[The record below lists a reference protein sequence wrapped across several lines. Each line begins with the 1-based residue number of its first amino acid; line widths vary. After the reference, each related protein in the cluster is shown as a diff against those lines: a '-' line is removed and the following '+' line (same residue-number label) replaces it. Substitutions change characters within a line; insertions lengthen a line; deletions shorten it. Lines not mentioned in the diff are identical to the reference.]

1 MLFPWQRI
9 ATADSRTPRC
19 ESMNVS
25 AALYLAGSSE
35 RRRSPTRRI
44 MSRRDASRWVELD
57 VLVHH
62 LGVLSTEPL
71 AHACEEAF
79 GIAGGDVVAHRDAR
93 EYEELVG
100 AHLYRTQIDDLVDT
114 RLGRDRGAEPVE
126 DFLGRSLA
134 DDQPARAPGELIRDV
149 DEDDADD
156 CACERVEAVIAG
168 QHRERETDGG
178 GEKARQRRA
187 VLVEDGAESG
197 IAELVQETPYRYA
210 LPFRRVPYL
219 AHGHAQREGLE
230 DRRKAKHEKADPDR
244 AELVRMREA
253 LVGLVHGEHAAAK
266 EEEQRDDQRPEVALL
281 PVPEWMAR
289 RCRPHASTDAD
300 IKKDLI
306 HRVRD
311 RVRRLGEEPPRPCHE
326 SRDRLDDRHR
336 QVAGE
341 SRDDGP
347 RRSLGHYQPS
357 SRSGPGS
364 GWIKRSVRATAESPT
379 VSAFPSQSAGVR
391 DPPMRASSALPSVS
405 AFWKSIRGFSPSS
418 TTRCRIRALAGSS
431 MRWNNVYVVAAVTS
445 FCGAACRSRAA
456 RSTVGCHR

>member
-44 MSRRDASRWVELD
+44 MSRRDASRGVELD
-57 VLVHH
+57 VRVHH

-71 AHACEEAF
+71 AHAGEEAF
-79 GIAGGDVVAHRDAR
+79 SVAGGDVVPYRDAR

-100 AHLYRTQIDDLVDT
+100 AHLYRPQIDDLVDT

-134 DDQPARAPGELIRDV
+134 DDQPARAPGELVRDV

-156 CACERVEAVIAG
+156 GTCQRVEAVIAG

-178 GEKARQRRA
+178 GEKAGQRRA
-187 VLVEDGAESG
+187 VLVQHGAKSG
-197 IAELVQETPYRYA
+197 IAELVQEASDRHA
-210 LPFRRVPYL
+210 LPLGRVPYL
-219 AHGHAQREGLE
+219 AHGDAQRERLE
-230 DRRKAKHEKADPDR
+230 NHGKAEHEKPDPDR
-244 AELVRMREA
+244 AELVRMREP
-253 LVGLVHGEHAAAK
+253 LVGLVHGEQAAAK
-266 EEEQRDDQRPEVALL
+266 EKEQRDDQRPEVALL
-281 PVPEWMAR
+281 PVPEWMALR
-289 RCRPHASTDAD
+289 RRPHASTDAD
-300 IKKDLI
+300 VKKDLI

-311 RVRRLGEEPPRPCHE
+311 RVRRLREERSRPRHE
-326 SRDRLDDRHR
+326 SRYRLDDRDR
-336 QVAGE
+336 EVAGE
-341 SRDDGP
+341 SRDDGA

-357 SRSGPGS
+357 SRSRLGS
-364 GWIKRSVRATAESPT
+364 GWIVRSVRATADSPT
-379 VSAFPSQSAGVR
+379 ASAFPSQSAGVR

-405 AFWKSIRGFSPSS
+405 AFWKSMRGFSPSS
-418 TTRCRIRALAGSS
+418 TTRCRIRALAGSP
-431 MRWNNVYVVAAVTS
+431 MR
-445 FCGAACRSRAA
+445 
-456 RSTVGCHR
+456 

>member
-44 MSRRDASRWVELD
+44 MSRRDPSRWVELD
-57 VLVHH
+57 VRVHH
-62 LGVLSTEPL
+62 LGVLSTKPL
-71 AHACEEAF
+71 AHPCEKPF
-79 GIAGGDVVAHRDAR
+79 SIAGRDIVPHRDAR

-100 AHLYRTQIDDLVDT
+100 AHLYRPQIDDLVDA
-114 RLGRDRGAEPVE
+114 RLGSDRGAEPVE

-134 DDQPARAPGELIRDV
+134 DDQPARAPGKLVRDV
-149 DEDDADD
+149 DQDDADD
-156 CACERVEAVIAG
+156 GARERVEAVIAG

-178 GEKARQRRA
+178 GEKAGQRRA
-187 VLVEDGAESG
+187 VLVEHGAEGG

-210 LPFRRVPYL
+210 LPLGGVPYL
-219 AHGHAQREGLE
+219 AHGDAQREGLE
-230 DRRKAKHEKADPDR
+230 DRRKAEHEKADPDR
-244 AELVRMREA
+244 AELVRMRQP
-253 LVGLVHGEHAAAK
+253 LVGLVHREHAAAK
-266 EEEQRDDQRPEVALL
+266 EEEQGDDQRPEVALL

-300 IKKDLI
+300 IEKDLI

-311 RVRRLGEEPPRPCHE
+311 RVRRLREERPRPCHE
-326 SRDRLDDRHR
+326 SRYRLGDRDR

-341 SRDDGP
+341 SRDDGA

-364 GWIKRSVRATAESPT
+364 GWIVRSVRATADSPT

-391 DPPMRASSALPSVS
+391 DPPTRASSALPSVS
-405 AFWKSIRGFSPSS
+405 AFWKSMRGFSPSS
-418 TTRCRIRALAGSS
+418 TTRCRIRALAGSP
-431 MRWNNVYVVAAVTS
+431 MRWNNVYEVAVTS
-445 FCGAACRSRAA
+445 FGGAACRSRAA
-456 RSTVGCHR
+456 RSTGACRR